1 MPFGPD
7 NIIVLLSSLL
17 ALLLFVIAFLTYV
30 RERRQKLLFV
40 TGAFLYYFLMT
51 FLDATEEFFPKNG
64 DTIEFIAS
72 SFNFIVL
79 LLFSIAILT
88 KD

>member
-1 MPFGPD
+1 MPFETD

-30 RERRQKLLFV
+30 RERRRKLLFV
-40 TGAFLYYFLMT
+40 TGAFLFYFLMT
-51 FLDATEEFFPKNG
+51 FLDVTEEFFPKNG

-88 KD
+88 KE